1 MKTFFSVSSRTKI
14 DKFYLDD
21 AKYISDG
28 IAKLGYDLIIGVAMN
43 EGMPGEVLKS
53 FKDNN
58 RKIYLKTL
66 KVYGENPKEFD
77 YVDFEYSTDTFER
90 TKRIY
95 DESDILIMMPG
106 GTGSIAEAFAF
117 LEQARTDSWDN
128 KTPKT
133 IVVYNKDGHYNQL
146 HSQIKEYIDK
156 GFNDDSIYEYLNIF
170 NDKDELINFVGRQFQ
185 DLNVKKK

>member
-58 RKIYLKTL
+58 RKIYLKT
-66 KVYGENPKEFD
+66 
-77 YVDFEYSTDTFER
+77 
-90 TKRIY
+90 
-95 DESDILIMMPG
+95 
-106 GTGSIAEAFAF
+106 
-117 LEQARTDSWDN
+117 
-128 KTPKT
+128 
-133 IVVYNKDGHYNQL
+133 
-146 HSQIKEYIDK
+146 
-156 GFNDDSIYEYLNIF
+156 
-170 NDKDELINFVGRQFQ
+170 
-185 DLNVKKK
+185 